1 MLIAPKGC
9 GKTMIAKAL
18 GKNLLGSD
26 GNPKPF
32 LEVNCSTIRNLK
44 QFFNN
49 FLVPHVN
56 DRDCTVLLDE
66 CSELPRDV
74 EMALLTILNP
84 NKHNRTSFSYEDYTI
99 DFDFRRVS
107 FIFATTEAQ
116 KVFHALMDRCERVDL
131 KDYSHEELGKVVQI
145 IMEGTKFAKGLLTK
159 IATTLRGNPRQAQKM
174 ATNMTGHL
182 AATGS
187 SKFGSKDWDDLQDQ
201 LGVHPLGLNDKEIE
215 ILQHLEQGGSLT
227 LTNLSARTGLT
238 KQCLQADYELWLLKM
253 GLMKIETT
261 GRALTIQ
268 GCEYLKFLNLPP
280 LEVGLGMQH
289 ISTTVKK
296 DSKHDKVK

>member
-1 MLIAPKGC
+1 
-9 GKTMIAKAL
+9 
-18 GKNLLGSD
+18 
-26 GNPKPF
+26 
-32 LEVNCSTIRNLK
+32 
-44 QFFNN
+44 
-49 FLVPHVN
+49 
-56 DRDCTVLLDE
+56 
-66 CSELPRDV
+66 
-74 EMALLTILNP
+74 
-84 NKHNRTSFSYEDYTI
+84 
-99 DFDFRRVS
+99 
-107 FIFATTEAQ
+107 
-116 KVFHALMDRCERVDL
+116 
-131 KDYSHEELGKVVQI
+131 
-145 IMEGTKFAKGLLTK
+145 LTK